1 MQSDRPRDQHR
12 FARQLEK
19 VVKAT
24 SLADDDD
31 TWLQGAADIENA
43 GLQKHPL
50 HLALTVDHSKV

>member
-1 MQSDRPRDQHR
+1 VLITTQGLATQSDRPRDQTR

-31 TWLQGAADIENA
+31 TWLQGVANIEDA
-43 GLQKHPL
+43 GTQTPC
-50 HLALTVDHSKV
+50 